1 MPYLPTEWHP
11 VDAVWVVP
19 PHNPE
24 TWPGCFDQAQQQHA
38 DWCTAM
44 QQAGINVRTP
54 ADLGIPTNDSWIRDF
69 GPLFTFDQPTYEL
82 QPTTYNLSIQNHTF
96 NTWGNKYEPRPLD
109 NAVPEKLAAALD
121 LPLTTHDL
129 VLEGGSIE
137 TNGHGTL
144 LTTSACLLH
153 PNRNPHLTQ
162 PQLEAHLQHTLGVQ
176 QIVWLPHALAGDDTD
191 GHIDDLARFTTPNTL
206 VAVTAHPGHP
216 DHAATAANL
225 HALRQAR
232 DLDRSPFHLLELPA
246 PQPIYYDFPQS
257 PQMAQPSVG
266 SDRQPLPAS
275 YANFLLANRHCFV
288 PVFNQATDDPACRV
302 LETALPNDFT
312 VVPIPAQHLI
322 VGLGAL
328 HCLSMQQPAP
338 HP

>member
-1 MPYLPTEWHP
+1 MPYLPPEWHP

-24 TWPGCFDQAQQQHA
+24 TWPGCFEQAQQQHA
-38 DWCTAM
+38 DWCAAM
-44 QQAGINVRTP
+44 KQAGITVRTP

-69 GPLFTFDQPTYEL
+69 GPLFTFDDTGQLT
-82 QPTTYNLSIQNHTF
+82 IQNHTF

-109 NAVPEKLAAALD
+109 NAVPQRLAEALS

-153 PNRNPHLTQ
+153 ANRNPHLTQ
-162 PQLEAHLQHTLGVQ
+162 PQLEAHLKHTFGVEQ
-176 QIVWLPHALAGDDTD
+176 VLWLPHALAGDDTD

-206 VAVTAHPGHP
+206 VAVVAPPGHP

-225 HALRQAR
+225 AALQQAR
-232 DLDRSPFHLLELPA
+232 DLDGSPFELLELPA
-246 PQPIYYDFPQS
+246 PQPVHYIPPNDAPF
-257 PQMAQPSVG
+257 
-266 SDRQPLPAS
+266 PLPAS
-275 YANFLLANRHCFV
+275 YANFLLANQHCFV
-288 PVFNQATDDPACRV
+288 PVFGQPTDDPACRV
-302 LETALPNDFT
+302 LESALPDAFT
-312 VVPIPAQHLI
+312 VTPIPAQHLI

-328 HCLSMQQPAP
+328 HCLSMQQPQAKQNTP
-338 HP
+338 S